1 MKLRDLIFYKAYAEL
16 RRDVASSYL
25 GVLWWVLE
33 PLLYLAAFY
42 SIFALGIKTGGENFV
57 AFLLCG
63 LAPWKWYS
71 SAVTSSAL
79 SLISNKGLIQQVYI
93 PKAVLPLIPLTVNF
107 VKFLF
112 IFIILLGLLVYLGH
126 YPNIYWLYL
135 IPIILLQFL
144 FTLGCALIL
153 SAVVPFFLDLK
164 VLIGHA
170 ILMLMFVSGIF
181 FNVQD
186 FSEEVRNY
194 FYLNP
199 LVPIIQSYRNVLIYA
214 AAPDVSQLMRVAFVS
229 CLLCLTGLSLLIKYD
244 KQYPKVIV

>member
-1 MKLRDLIFYKAYAEL
+1 MKLRDLILYKAYAEL

-42 SIFALGIKTGGENFV
+42 SIFALGIKSGGENFV

-71 SAVTSSAL
+71 SAITSSAL
-79 SLISNKGLIQQVYI
+79 SLVSNKGLINQVYI
-93 PKAVLPLIPLTVNF
+93 PKAVLPLIPLTVNL
-107 VKFLF
+107 VKFLV
-112 IFIILLGLLVYLGH
+112 ILALLLCLLIYLGH
-126 YPNIYWLYL
+126 YPTLYWLYL
-135 IPIILLQFL
+135 FPIVIIQFV

-153 SAVVPFFLDLK
+153 SAAVPFFLDLK

-186 FSEEVRNY
+186 FSPEVRGY

-199 LVPIIQSYRNVLIYA
+199 LVSIIESYRDILIYA
-214 AAPDVSQLMRVAFVS
+214 EKPNVSHLVSVTVVS
-229 CLLCLTGLSLLIKYD
+229 CTLCFAGFYLLNKFD
-244 KQYPKVIV
+244 KQYPKVIL